1 MPVGVVEL
9 SETMEHR
16 PVDQEERVKPEK
28 FRVEAKNFSILSLN
42 Y

>member
-9 SETMEHR
+9 SETMEYR
-16 PVDQEERVKPEK
+16 PVDQEERVKQEK
-28 FRVEAKNFSILSLN
+28 FRVTAKKFSILSIS